1 LETTSDIEDAT
12 LFYANYAGYFGSQ
25 AYTDASNIYNAII
38 NDPTNPVPT
47 LPGSPILIL
56 DSTFN

>member
-1 LETTSDIEDAT
+1 M
-12 LFYANYAGYFGSQ
+12 FGSQ
-25 AYTDASNIYNAII
+25 AYTDAASIYAAII

-56 DSTFN
+56 DSTFNLFEVMSNPLLATNDLTW